1 MTYREPL
8 MYREGEGI
16 IDLPSTLAYLNPL
29 KPRTGHYRASESV
42 YDRQAR
48 PIHSGVCEEW

>member
-1 MTYREPL
+1 M
-8 MYREGEGI
+8 MYRDGEGI
-16 IDLPSTLAYLNPL
+16 IDLPSTLAYLRPL

-48 PIHSGVCEEW
+48 LIHSGVCEEW